1 MVLQSPNSEALVD
14 MLLITC
20 RDVVN
25 NESVRRL
32 GTVRP

>member
-14 MLLITC
+14 MLLITW